1 MPTSPEGGT
10 PCLGGAPAGGPVN
23 LDSAWVTVFRAS
35 CLATRLSRLVGE
47 TSLDGGLWVVFPFWS
62 GSLALPWNLNLAAWI
77 RGFKPGCRDA
87 LALGECKLCRGGAC
101 EWLWGAAPG
110 VCTAGGAVLLGS
122 GGVLLVKSGA
132 EPVLGPFSS
141 ILVALGD
148 GTVGREEPIKSPW
161 EACLSIPGLT
171 KAALVHAFPFAF
183 AETRGL
189 PVEDFTGTV
198 KGTFFT

>member
-1 MPTSPEGGT
+1 M
-10 PCLGGAPAGGPVN
+10 
-23 LDSAWVTVFRAS
+23 
-35 CLATRLSRLVGE
+35 
-47 TSLDGGLWVVFPFWS
+47 
-62 GSLALPWNLNLAAWI
+62 
-77 RGFKPGCRDA
+77 
-87 LALGECKLCRGGAC
+87 
-101 EWLWGAAPG
+101 
-110 VCTAGGAVLLGS
+110 GS

-171 KAALVHAFPFAF
+171 TAALVHAFPFAF

-198 KGTFFT
+198 KGNFFT